1 MSAAPFDCTVDAV
14 YALAPEAERLTDG
27 ATSRMPTPITE
38 ATVAGWITDVGAQV
52 AGALPRL
59 ATISP
64 GPRPRRHHGRL
75 PGGGGV
81 RRRVL
86 PGGSPLPDDVR
97 AQRQQLPGRA
107 LGPLSRG
114 ACWRFSG
121 SWPPS
126 SGWPGPRCWT
136 SGRRPGRSR
145 RSLTPQ

>member
-14 YALAPEAERLTDG
+14 YALAPETERLTDG

-86 PGGSPLPDDVR
+86 LPGGSPLPDDVR
-97 AQRQQLPGRA
+97 AQRQQ
-107 LGPLSRG
+107 
-114 ACWRFSG
+114 
-121 SWPPS
+121 
-126 SGWPGPRCWT
+126 
-136 SGRRPGRSR
+136 
-145 RSLTPQ
+145 

>member
-14 YALAPEAERLTDG
+14 YALAPETERLTDG

-75 PGGGGV
+75 PGGGGL

-114 ACWRFSG
+114 PAGG
-121 SWPPS
+121 SAAA
-126 SGWPGPRCWT
+126 
-136 SGRRPGRSR
+136 GRRHRAGRARGAGR
-145 RSLTPQ
+145 RADARAVLGVP